1 MAKNQP
7 ATVGTIIAVMSN
19 DANPSQTI
27 KESVETAIRQ
37 ATAHAQN
44 GRFDAAEAVCTAAAR
59 AVGEHAELWKC
70 LGAVRHHAG
79 DGAGAAAAFRN
90 AVELAPGDAGAWSS
104 LGLMLATA
112 DRSDEAID
120 ALRKAVELDPS
131 QTAAARNLGLSLMK
145 SGKPAEARDV
155 YRALA
160 AQQPN
165 DADVL
170 GWLGHASAAADD
182 IDAAYAAYKRALQ
195 IQPGNQNLE
204 LTLALVERDLGLFPA
219 SRARFDRLLEA
230 RPDDPVLRFA
240 QAQNF
245 LLQGDFA
252 NGFREYEWRW
262 KRPGMDMPDF
272 DAAPWRGEDLAG
284 KSILLHD
291 EQGLGDTIQFCR
303 FATVL
308 RDKGARVTLLVRP
321 RLRRLISSLAENI
334 ACIDAVPP
342 DAGFDF
348 HCPLM
353 SIPYRLGLT
362 LAELPAPE
370 AYLAAEDGL
379 IDRWRP
385 TLSEWSGGKLTV
397 GLNWQGDPTSQSER
411 GRSLPFEALRGLLA
425 LEDIHFFL
433 LQKQHG
439 RDALAAI
446 ADLPNVTDLGDALD
460 LGGDAFV
467 DTAAVMHCLDI
478 VVTSDTGPAHLA
490 GAIGART
497 WVLLKKVPEWRWGT
511 TGTVMPWYPSM
522 RLFRQGVRG
531 DWSGPVGEIAAA
543 LEAAANS
550 FRKI

>member
-1 MAKNQP
+1 
-7 ATVGTIIAVMSN
+7 MSN

-27 KESVETAIRQ
+27 KESVETAIRE
-37 ATAHAQN
+37 ATALAQSA
-44 GRFDAAEAVCTAAAR
+44 RFDEAEATCMAAAR
-59 AVGEHAELWKC
+59 DLGDHAELWKC
-70 LGAVRHHAG
+70 LGAVRHHRG
-79 DGAGAAAAFRN
+79 DSANAAAAFQK
-90 AVELAPGDAGAWSS
+90 AVDLAPDDAGAWSS

-112 DRSDEAID
+112 DRSGEAIA
-120 ALRKAVELDPS
+120 ALRKALEIDPG

-155 YRALA
+155 YRTLA
-160 AQQPN
+160 AQLPN

-182 IDAAYAAYKRALQ
+182 IDTAYAAYKRSLQ

-219 SRARFDRLLEA
+219 SRSRFDRLLAA

-245 LLQGDFA
+245 LLQGDFV

-262 KRPGMDMPDF
+262 KRPGMEVPEF
-272 DAAPWRGEDLAG
+272 NAVPWQGEDVAG
-284 KSILLHD
+284 KTFLLHD

-303 FATVL
+303 FAATL
-308 RDKGARVTLLVRP
+308 RDKGAAVTLLVRP
-321 RLRRLISSLAENI
+321 RLRRLISSLSPNASQDI
-334 ACIDAVPP
+334 AVIDTVPP
-342 DAGFDF
+342 GASFDF

-353 SIPYRLGLT
+353 SIPYRLGMT
-362 LAELPAPE
+362 LADIPAPQ
-370 AYLAAEDGL
+370 AYLTAEDEL
-379 IDRWRP
+379 IAQWRP
-385 TLSEWSGGKLTV
+385 KLAEWSGGKLAV
-397 GLNWQGDPTSQSER
+397 GLNWQGDPSSQSER
-411 GRSLPFEALRGLLA
+411 GRSLPFDALRGLLA
-425 LEDIHFFL
+425 LEGIHFFL

-439 RDALAAI
+439 RDALAGI

-460 LGGDAFV
+460 LGDDAFV

-490 GAIGART
+490 GAIGARS

-511 TGTVMPWYPSM
+511 AGSAMPWYPTM
-522 RLFRQGVRG
+522 RLFRQSVRG
-531 DWSGPVGEIAAA
+531 DWSGPVREIANA
-543 LEAAANS
+543 LKTS
-550 FRKI
+550 L

>member
-1 MAKNQP
+1 
-7 ATVGTIIAVMSN
+7 MSN

-27 KESVETAIRQ
+27 KESVETAISQ
-37 ATAHAQN
+37 ATALAQN

-59 AVGEHAELWKC
+59 DVGDHAELWKC

-79 DGAGAAAAFRN
+79 DGAGAAAAFRK
-90 AVELAPGDAGAWSS
+90 AVDLAPEDAGAWSS

-112 DRSDEAID
+112 DRSGEAID
-120 ALRKAVELDPS
+120 ALRKAVALDPG

-145 SGKPAEARDV
+145 SGRAEEARDV

-160 AQQPN
+160 AQLPN

-182 IDAAYAAYKRALQ
+182 IDTAYAAYKRALQ

-219 SRARFDRLLEA
+219 SRARFDRLLQA

-262 KRPGMDMPDF
+262 KRPGMELPDF
-272 DAAPWRGEDLAG
+272 NAAPWQGEDLAG

-303 FATVL
+303 FATSL
-308 RDKGARVTLLVRP
+308 RDKGAEVTLLVRP

-342 DAGFDF
+342 GAAFDF

-362 LAELPAPE
+362 PADLPAPE
-370 AYLAAEDGL
+370 AYLTAEEEL
-379 IDRWRP
+379 IAKWRP
-385 TLSEWSGGKLTV
+385 KLAEWSAGKLAV
-397 GLNWQGDPTSQSER
+397 GLNWQGDPSSQSER
-411 GRSLPFEALRGLLA
+411 GRSLPFDALRGLLA
-425 LEDIHFFL
+425 LEGIHFFL

-467 DTAAVMHCLDI
+467 DTAAVMRCLDI

-511 TGTVMPWYPSM
+511 TGSAMPWYPSM
-522 RLFRQGVRG
+522 RLFRQSVRG
-531 DWSGPVGEIAAA
+531 DWSGPVKEISTALGDA
-543 LEAAANS
+543 LEGAADS
-550 FRKI
+550 FRKM